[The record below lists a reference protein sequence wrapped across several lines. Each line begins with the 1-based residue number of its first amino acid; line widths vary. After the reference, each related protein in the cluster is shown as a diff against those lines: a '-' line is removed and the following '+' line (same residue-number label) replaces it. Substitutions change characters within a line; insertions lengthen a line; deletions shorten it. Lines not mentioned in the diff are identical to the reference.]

1 MLWPDGIFVTK
12 HPRNLPEASAAMLE
26 STGIEASEKD
36 KVRPPVNSFE
46 YRLEAA
52 RRAGVVR
59 ETILGKYNHII
70 KLPGLSL
77 NSRSCC

>member
-12 HPRNLPEASAAMLE
+12 HPRNLPEAAVAMLE
-26 STGIEASEKD
+26 STGIEVAQED
-36 KVRPPVNSFE
+36 KEWQPRPPVNSFE

-59 ETILGKYNHII
+59 ETILGN
-70 KLPGLSL
+70 
-77 NSRSCC
+77 